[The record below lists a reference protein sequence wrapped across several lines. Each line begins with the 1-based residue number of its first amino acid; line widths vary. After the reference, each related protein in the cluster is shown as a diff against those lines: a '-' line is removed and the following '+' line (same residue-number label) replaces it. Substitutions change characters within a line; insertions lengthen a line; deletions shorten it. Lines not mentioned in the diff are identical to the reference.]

1 MEYQLRI
8 YRVKPGDMDEFVSI
22 WHEDLRP
29 LRERHG
35 FEVAGE
41 WINEEGHE
49 FVCLVGYEGPEGY
62 AAAEEAY
69 YRSPDRHAVGRDPDA
84 LVETTEQRLLKP
96 LRS

>member
-1 MEYQLRI
+1 
-8 YRVKPGDMDEFVSI
+8 MDEFVSI

-41 WINEEGHE
+41 WINEDEHE
-49 FVCLVGYEGPEGY
+49 FVCLVSHAGSEGY

-69 YRSPDRHAVGRDPDA
+69 YKSPDRHAVSRNPDP
-84 LVETTEQRLLKP
+84 LVESTELRLLKP